1 MKETEKVSRT
11 RMPTWEEEK
20 ADRAY
25 STDPANWPSK
35 EEFHPTFHPRKQ
47 VSIADQ
53 DLIQKMKAAARSSP
67 RESFFDP
74 PLEQKETK
82 DVFVPPPP
90 EIRTLKSFPVEERKQ
105 GSFFVAKRIE
115 ALDAAT
121 TVRQQVK
128 KSKIPVDRP
137 LPKTLKVIPLTL
149 VKMDQRNHQQE
160 EWVIRLNKEAI
171 EKLRP
176 GGKFTSAELHFD
188 HKPTE
193 AEFVDRTHISQEKL
207 SKCFEDG
214 LAVIEAI
221 RSRDQLPPPMYPPFE
236 GH

>member
-1 MKETEKVSRT
+1 LKVTEKVPRT
-11 RMPTWEEEK
+11 RRLTWEEEK

-25 STDPANWPSK
+25 SADPANQQPK

-53 DLIQKMKAAARSSP
+53 DLIQKAKAAARSSP

-74 PLEQKETK
+74 PLEQKEIP
-82 DVFVPPPP
+82 DAFVPPPQDA
-90 EIRTLKSFPVEERKQ
+90 RTLKSFPIDKREQ
-105 GSFFVAKRIE
+105 GSFFVDKRIE

-121 TVRQQVK
+121 TVRQQQK
-128 KSKIPVDRP
+128 KSRIPQDRP
-137 LPKTLKVIPLTL
+137 LPRTPKVIPLTL

-171 EKLRP
+171 QKLRP